1 MLINNFVCI
10 LIFFNVAYIYMFFDE
25 LERLLI
31 AHDWKPN
38 AGHST
43 TGFRKKQFS
52 TSVGYTCHWAKPGR
66 PILPSASM
74 LKNPSIYN
82 ECRRLFPDFDFESV
96 IINKNLLCPPHK
108 DTNNIGDSLIIGLG
122 DYNYGDLVIE
132 DEHHCILYS
141 PLIFNGSKL
150 THYTDEF
157 EGDRYSVILFNSKL
171 ASRK

>member
-1 MLINNFVCI
+1 
-10 LIFFNVAYIYMFFDE
+10 MFFDE

-122 DYNYGDLVIE
+122 D
-132 DEHHCILYS
+132 S